1 MENMISIMLIL
12 KSNKSWFRQFPQNNI
27 ILAYMKVTLVN
38 TADAGGGA
46 PAACLRLLKAL
57 QGQPIDVQLLIQ
69 YKKTNEPAVTGIV
82 KNGWQ
87 KFKAKFNFFYE
98 RLPFMFFHERDK
110 SVRFA
115 FSTANA
121 GISVKDEP
129 LIRDADILH
138 LHWTN
143 SGFLSINDLKE
154 LVDLGK
160 PIVWTLHD
168 MWTFTGGCHYSGT
181 CNHFINKCG
190 DCYFLQDENPNDIS
204 YKGWLSKAA
213 MYAGNKNIT
222 FVACSS
228 WLAGVARQSSLLN
241 GFNITSIP
249 NPIDT
254 EVYSPKDKLDMRE
267 NWGINPFAKV
277 ILFGAANI
285 NDRRKGIN
293 FLVEALNHLTV
304 HCPDKGLVEVVIF
317 GKNNHFDVNTLPFKV
332 NQLSLITSQEELAEV
347 YSLAD
352 VFVTPSIE
360 DNLPNT
366 VMEALSCGAPVAAF
380 NVGGIP
386 EMVDHM
392 QNGYLAE
399 FESAADLAKG
409 IFTLLYAENKAELST
424 NARNKVL
431 STFNNQK
438 VSAQYL
444 EIYQSILK

>member
-1 MENMISIMLIL
+1 
-12 KSNKSWFRQFPQNNI
+12 
-27 ILAYMKVTLVN
+27 MKVTLIN
-38 TADAGGGA
+38 TSDAGGGA
-46 PAACLRLLKAL
+46 PVACLRLLKAL
-57 QGQPIDVQLLIQ
+57 EGQKIDAKLLVE
-69 YKKTNEPAVTGIV
+69 YKKTNEGRVKGIV
-82 KNGWQ
+82 TNIFA
-87 KFKAKFNFFYE
+87 KFKASFDFFYE
-98 RLPFMFFHERDK
+98 RLPFIVFHERDK

-121 GISVKDEP
+121 GFNIKNNT
-129 LIRDADILH
+129 LIKEADILH

-143 SGFLSINDLKE
+143 SGFLSIADLKK

-168 MWTFTGGCHYSGT
+168 MWTFTGGCHYAGS
-181 CNHFINKCG
+181 CNHFINQCG
-190 DCYFLQDENPNDIS
+190 DCYFLQDENSNDIS
-204 YKGWLSKAA
+204 HDGWLRKAA

-228 WLAGVARQSSLLN
+228 WLAGVARQSSLLK

-254 EVYSPKDKLDMRE
+254 DVYSVQDKLTIRE
-267 NWGINPFAKV
+267 NWGINPFAKI

-293 FLVEALNHLTV
+293 YLVDALHDLTST
-304 HCPDKGLVEVVIF
+304 CPDKGLVEVVIF
-317 GKNNHFDVNTLPFKV
+317 GKNKHFDVHQLPFKV
-332 NQLSLITSQEELAEV
+332 NQLSLITSQEELAEI
-347 YSLAD
+347 YNLAD

-366 VMEALSCGAPVAAF
+366 VMEALACGTPVVAF

-399 FESAADLAKG
+399 FQSSADLAKG
-409 IFTLLYAENKAELST
+409 IHTILYADNAEELST

-431 STFNNQK
+431 STFNNEK
-438 VSAQYL
+438 VAKQYL
-444 EIYQSILK
+444 EIYQAALKK